1 MKKYAW
7 KVVLAVPA
15 LAAVAACSSEGPT
28 SARELT
34 STRGFTSATAPSQ
47 VTSAQVVASSRAADH
62 TVSGNAV
69 ITQMPG
75 VVYRQIINARK
86 TADGEVSGTSTV
98 HLLDLSGFGEQD
110 TKSSMVGRVRCLD
123 FDADSVWFGVTIE
136 ASSDKAF
143 LDPMLAEA
151 IGQIKVV
158 NGQSYG
164 FSGPAVF
171 YVPPGTKCTDRP
183 ALPITPV
190 TEGHYTIR

>member
-7 KVVLAVPA
+7 KVALAVTA
-15 LAAVAACSSEGPT
+15 LAAIAACSSEGLT
-28 SARELT
+28 SARGLN
-34 STRGFTSATAPSQ
+34 SATGPSP
-47 VTSAQVVASSRAADH
+47 VASAQGVASSQAADL

-86 TADGEVSGTSTV
+86 TSDGEVSGTMTV
-98 HLLDLSGFGEQD
+98 HLLDLSGFGDQD
-110 TKSSMVGRVRCLD
+110 TKGSLVGRVRCLD

-136 ASSDKAF
+136 AASDKAF
-143 LDPMLAEA
+143 LDPMLTDA
-151 IGQIKVV
+151 IGQVRVV

-164 FSGPAVF
+164 FSGPAIF
-171 YVPPGTKCTDRP
+171 YVPPGTKCNDRP